1 MIYECFTVNL
11 YLYFFFSICYIWLA
25 NLYNSLNDDYIRQKE
40 YTNKMELL
48 AVSQSIRIKEMTRE
62 VKTLKGE
69 PYSDD
74 DDDIGDIV
82 DSYYIP
88 KRSRWVMKD

>member
-1 MIYECFTVNL
+1 
-11 YLYFFFSICYIWLA
+11 
-25 NLYNSLNDDYIRQKE
+25 
-40 YTNKMELL
+40 MELL